1 MGALKNIRQERF
13 CQKYLECGVAV
24 EAMLHAYP
32 SRKKW
37 KRKAQDNA
45 AYTLLQNR
53 EILGRLEELRQ
64 KDAQKAEI
72 TRESILEELRKI
84 GFSSLADC
92 HSDWGEVLDFD
103 KLTADQRAAIKSIS
117 ARKVK
122 LDSGEIVENIHIEMH
137 DKIKALERI
146 CKMLGYDSAAEVK
159 VARVS
164 ELSREEKLAELARL
178 EKLRKG

>member
-1 MGALKNIRQERF
+1 MGALKNIRHEKF

-32 SRKKW
+32 SRKRW

-45 AYTLLQNR
+45 AYALLQNR

-64 KDAQKAEI
+64 KEAKKSEI
-72 TRESILEELRKI
+72 TRERILEELAKV
-84 GFSSLADC
+84 GFSNLADC

-103 KLTADQRAAIKSIS
+103 KLTPEQKASIKSIS
-117 ARKVK
+117 VRKVK
-122 LDSGEIVENIHIEMH
+122 LDTGEEIENIHIEMH

-146 CKMLGYDSAAEVK
+146 CKMLGFDSPTEIAVRNANTMT
-159 VARVS
+159 
-164 ELSREEKLAELARL
+164 REQKIAELERL
-178 EKLRKG
+178 EK